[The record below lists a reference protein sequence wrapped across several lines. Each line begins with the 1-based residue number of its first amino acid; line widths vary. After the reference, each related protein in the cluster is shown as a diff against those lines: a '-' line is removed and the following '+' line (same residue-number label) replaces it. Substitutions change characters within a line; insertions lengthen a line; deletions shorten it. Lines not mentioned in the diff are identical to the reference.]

1 MSLRAIKRKHR
12 SNRSTM
18 NFVDLQGQY
27 EQLKEDVDRRIQKVL
42 SHGQYICG
50 PEVAELEKVLEDYT
64 GAGHCIGVSSGTD
77 ALLIALMSAGVG
89 VNDEVI
95 TSPFTF
101 FATAEVISRLGA
113 IPVFV
118 DIDEHTYNIN
128 PSLIEKAITKRT
140 KVVMPV
146 SLYGQCADMDK
157 INEVASR
164 HGLIVIEDGAQSF
177 GAMYKGSKSCSLSTI
192 GCTSFFPSKPLGCYG
207 DGGACFTNDA
217 DIANQLRE
225 ISAHGQESRYNHTR
239 LGLTGRLDTI
249 QAAVLLSKMTTFPD
263 EVASRA
269 RVGKSYSQKFNSSC
283 AEKLVTPYVQDHND
297 SVFAQY
303 TIQVDRRDRL
313 QAYLSSVNIP
323 SAVHYPIAVNRQPVF
338 AGQDWAQQKF
348 EVADYV
354 AARVLSLPMHPYL
367 SESDQVSVVSAVTK
381 FLAD

>member
-1 MSLRAIKRKHR
+1 
-12 SNRSTM
+12 M

-27 EQLKEDVDRRIQKVL
+27 EQLKEDVDRRIQQVL

-64 GAGHCIGVSSGTD
+64 GASHCIGVSSGTD

-89 VNDEVI
+89 ANDEVI

-113 IPVFV
+113 VPVFV
-118 DIDEHTYNIN
+118 DIDEHTYNID

-217 DIANQLRE
+217 DIAKRLRE

-269 RVGKSYSQKFNSSC
+269 RIGKSYSQKFNSSC

-303 TIQVDRRDRL
+303 TIQVDQRDRL
-313 QAYLSSVNIP
+313 QTYLSSVNIP
-323 SAVHYPIAVNRQPVF
+323 SAVHYPITVNRQPVF
-338 AGQDWAQQKF
+338 AGQDWAHTKF
-348 EVADYV
+348 KVADYV

-367 SESDQVSVVSAVTK
+367 SESDQVSVVSAVTA
-381 FLAD
+381 FLSD

>member
-1 MSLRAIKRKHR
+1 LSLRAIKRKHR

-64 GAGHCIGVSSGTD
+64 GASHCIGVSSGTD

-113 IPVFV
+113 VPVFV

-217 DIANQLRE
+217 DIANRLRE

-323 SAVHYPIAVNRQPVF
+323 SAVHYPVAVNRQPVF

-367 SESDQVSVVSAVTK
+367 SESDQVSVVSAVTA

>member
-1 MSLRAIKRKHR
+1 
-12 SNRSTM
+12 M

-64 GAGHCIGVSSGTD
+64 GADHCIGVSSGTD

-164 HGLIVIEDGAQSF
+164 HGLVVIEDGAQSF

-303 TIQVDRRDRL
+303 TIQVDHRDRL

>member
-64 GAGHCIGVSSGTD
+64 GADHCIGVSSGTD

-113 IPVFV
+113 VPVFV
-118 DIDEHTYNIN
+118 DIDEHTYNID

-164 HGLIVIEDGAQSF
+164 HGLVVIEDGAQSF
-177 GAMYKGSKSCSLSTI
+177 GARYKGSKSCSLSTI

-303 TIQVDRRDRL
+303 TIQVDHRDRL

-323 SAVHYPIAVNRQPVF
+323 SAVHYPVAVNRQPVF

>member
-1 MSLRAIKRKHR
+1 LSLRAIKRKHR

-113 IPVFV
+113 VPVFV

-283 AEKLVTPYVQDHND
+283 AEKLVTPHVQDHND

>member
-1 MSLRAIKRKHR
+1 
-12 SNRSTM
+12 M

-27 EQLKEDVDRRIQKVL
+27 EQLKEDIDQRIQQVL

-50 PEVAELEKVLEDYT
+50 PEVAELEKVLEDYS
-64 GAGHCIGVSSGTD
+64 GASHCIGVSSGTD

-89 VNDEVI
+89 ANDEVI

-113 IPVFV
+113 VPVFV
-118 DIDEHTYNIN
+118 DIDKHTYNID

-157 INEVASR
+157 INEVSSR
-164 HGLIVIEDGAQSF
+164 HGLVVIEDGAQSF
-177 GAMYKGSKSCSLSTI
+177 GAAYKGSKSCSLSTI

-217 DIANQLRE
+217 DIAKRLRE

-269 RVGKSYSQKFNSSC
+269 RIGKSYSQKFNSSC
-283 AEKLVTPYVQDHND
+283 AKKLVTPYVQDHND

-303 TIQVDRRDRL
+303 TIQVDHRDRL

-323 SAVHYPIAVNRQPVF
+323 SAVHYPITVNRQPAF
-338 AGQDWAQQKF
+338 AGQDWAQTKF

-367 SESDQVSVVSAVTK
+367 SESDQVSVVSAVTA

>member
-64 GAGHCIGVSSGTD
+64 GADHCIGVSSGTD

-303 TIQVDRRDRL
+303 TIQVDHRDRL

>member
-1 MSLRAIKRKHR
+1 MSLRAIRRKYR
-12 SNRSTM
+12 SNLSTM

-64 GAGHCIGVSSGTD
+64 GASHCIGVSSGTD

-89 VNDEVI
+89 ANDEVI

-113 IPVFV
+113 VPVFV
-118 DIDEHTYNIN
+118 DIDKHTYNID

-157 INEVASR
+157 INEVSSR
-164 HGLIVIEDGAQSF
+164 HGLVVIEDGAQSF
-177 GAMYKGSKSCSLSTI
+177 GAAYKGSKSCSLSTI

-217 DIANQLRE
+217 DIAKRLRE

-283 AEKLVTPYVQDHND
+283 AEKLVTPYIQDHND

-303 TIQVDRRDRL
+303 TIQVDHRDRL

-323 SAVHYPIAVNRQPVF
+323 SAVHYPVAVNRQPVF

-367 SESDQVSVVSAVTK
+367 SESDQVSVVSAVTA

>member
-1 MSLRAIKRKHR
+1 LSLRAIRRKYR
-12 SNRSTM
+12 SNLSTM

-64 GAGHCIGVSSGTD
+64 GASHCIGVSSGTD

-89 VNDEVI
+89 ANDEVI

-113 IPVFV
+113 VPVFV
-118 DIDEHTYNIN
+118 DIDKHTYNID

-157 INEVASR
+157 INEVSSR
-164 HGLIVIEDGAQSF
+164 HGLVVIEDGAQSF
-177 GAMYKGSKSCSLSTI
+177 GAAYKGSKSCSLSTI

-217 DIANQLRE
+217 DIAKRLRE

-283 AEKLVTPYVQDHND
+283 AEKLVTPYIQDHND

-303 TIQVDRRDRL
+303 TIQVDHRDRL

-323 SAVHYPIAVNRQPVF
+323 SAVHYPVAVNRQPVF

-367 SESDQVSVVSAVTK
+367 SESDQVSVVSAVTA

>member
-1 MSLRAIKRKHR
+1 MSLRAIRRKYR
-12 SNRSTM
+12 SNLSTM

-64 GAGHCIGVSSGTD
+64 GASHCIGVSSGTD

-89 VNDEVI
+89 ANDEVI

-113 IPVFV
+113 VPVFV
-118 DIDEHTYNIN
+118 DIDKHTYNID

-157 INEVASR
+157 INEVSSR
-164 HGLIVIEDGAQSF
+164 HGLVVIEDGAQSF
-177 GAMYKGSKSCSLSTI
+177 GAAYKGSKSCSLSTI

-217 DIANQLRE
+217 DIAKRLRE

-283 AEKLVTPYVQDHND
+283 AEKLVTPYIQDHND

-303 TIQVDRRDRL
+303 TIQVDHRDKL

-323 SAVHYPIAVNRQPVF
+323 SAVHYPVAVNRQPVF

-367 SESDQVSVVSAVTK
+367 SESDQVSVVSAVTA

>member
-1 MSLRAIKRKHR
+1 LSLRAIKRKHR

-113 IPVFV
+113 VPVFV
-118 DIDEHTYNIN
+118 DIDEHTYNID

-217 DIANQLRE
+217 DIAKQLRE